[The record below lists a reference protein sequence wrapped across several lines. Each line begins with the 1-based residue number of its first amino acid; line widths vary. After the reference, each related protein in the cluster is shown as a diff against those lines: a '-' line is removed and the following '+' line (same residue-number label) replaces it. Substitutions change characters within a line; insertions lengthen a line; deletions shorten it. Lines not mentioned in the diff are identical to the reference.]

1 MSSKYKKLSFE
12 KVKTYAIANRFSKVQ
27 ISQFAKPIS
36 AQQNIQTF
44 VESLPDVLI
53 GGDFKEFVSHY
64 KNAVAS
70 QKYIIWMLGAHV
82 IKCGLSPLIS
92 KLLAKNNISHL
103 AINGAAAIHDIEIA
117 MWGFTSEDVES
128 GLEDGSFGM
137 AKETAEF
144 INRTLSK
151 NIGNDKGYGEVLAE
165 ELLKRNAPNKN
176 LSLLVSAYQRNIPI
190 SIHPA
195 MGTEIIHQHPS
206 VNGSAF
212 GEKSWIDFK
221 IFTNSIS
228 HVTKGSLVL
237 NVGSAV
243 IMPEVFLKALTVVRN
258 LGYPAYGFYTAVFD
272 MMRHYRP
279 MVNVMQRPTQSAG
292 KGYYF
297 LGHHEIMIPLL
308 AAVITD

>member
-12 KVKTYAIANRFSKVQ
+12 KVKTYAITGRFSKVQ

-36 AQQNIQTF
+36 AQQSIQTF
-44 VESLPDVLI
+44 IESLPNILI

-70 QKYIIWMLGAHV
+70 QKSVIWMLGAHV
-82 IKCGLSPLIS
+82 IKCGLNPLIS
-92 KLLAKNNISHL
+92 KLLAKKNITHL
-103 AINGAAAIHDIEIA
+103 ALNGAAAIHDVEIA
-117 MWGFTSEDVES
+117 MWGVTSEDVAS

-137 AKETAEF
+137 AEETAEF
-144 INRTLSK
+144 INGTLSK

-176 LSLLVSAYQRNIPI
+176 LSLLVSAYQHNIPI

-195 MGTEIIHQHPS
+195 LGSEIIHQHPN
-206 VNGSAF
+206 VNGQAF

-221 IFTNSIS
+221 VFTNSIS

-237 NVGSAV
+237 NIGSAV

-258 LGYPAYGFYTAVFD
+258 LGHPAYGFYTAVFD
-272 MMRHYRP
+272 MNRHYRP

-297 LGHHEIMIPLL
+297 IGHHEIMIPLL
-308 AAVITD
+308 AAVVAD